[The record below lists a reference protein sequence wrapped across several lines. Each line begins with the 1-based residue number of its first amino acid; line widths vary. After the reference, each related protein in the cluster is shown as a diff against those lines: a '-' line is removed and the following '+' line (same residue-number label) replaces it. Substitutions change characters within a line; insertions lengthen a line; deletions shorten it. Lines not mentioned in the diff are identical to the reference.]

1 VKSTIHPDY
10 REVVVTC
17 ACGAVHQ
24 IRSTRLDK
32 FSVEICSSCHP
43 FYTGR
48 ERTSD
53 SKGRVERFRKKY
65 KVDKPS

>member
-1 VKSTIHPDY
+1 MKSNMHPGY

-24 IRSTRLDK
+24 IRSTRLDN

-65 KVDKPS
+65 NVDKPS